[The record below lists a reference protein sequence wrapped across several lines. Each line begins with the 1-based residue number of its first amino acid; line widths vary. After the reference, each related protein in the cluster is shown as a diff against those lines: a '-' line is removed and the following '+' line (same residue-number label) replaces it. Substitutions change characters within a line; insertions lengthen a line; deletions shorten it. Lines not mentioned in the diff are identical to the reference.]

1 MVYCKY
7 EMTISFDIDKS
18 LLRCREMDEKKQ
30 RMDVEALVE
39 KRSELVVKSNELIR
53 NARYSL
59 TEVEQKILI
68 YVMSKVKRD
77 DTELKKV
84 HIDVKDYCEIAGIK
98 AGGGA
103 KAHIKKSIKSLSDK
117 SWWFA
122 MDGKKETL
130 FRWIDTV
137 EINGEQVDIT
147 LSSSLAPYLLDLK
160 SDFTKYEQVVVL
172 PLRGRYVIPLFE
184 LFKMNQYKG
193 TWKVKISDL
202 REMINCD
209 KYPAFKEFNRNVLK
223 YSIEQINSFTDI
235 FVTYRTEKNGR
246 AIDTIIF
253 KIEEKEGIQM
263 RMDLLMNKVKQENE
277 N

>member
-1 MVYCKY
+1 
-7 EMTISFDIDKS
+7 
-18 LLRCREMDEKKQ
+18 MDEKKQ

-172 PLRGRYVIPLFE
+172 PLRGR
-184 LFKMNQYKG
+184 
-193 TWKVKISDL
+193 
-202 REMINCD
+202 
-209 KYPAFKEFNRNVLK
+209 
-223 YSIEQINSFTDI
+223 
-235 FVTYRTEKNGR
+235 
-246 AIDTIIF
+246 
-253 KIEEKEGIQM
+253 
-263 RMDLLMNKVKQENE
+263 
-277 N
+277 

>member
-1 MVYCKY
+1 
-7 EMTISFDIDKS
+7 MTISFDIDKS

-59 TEVEQKILI
+59 SEVEQKILI

-253 KIEEKEGIQM
+253 KIEEKEGIHM